1 MELIGIAVD
10 SPIGKLR
17 TYTYSNNKTMPMVP
31 GDLVWVPFGKNTLQG
46 IVVKN
51 ETDSSLNRIKPA
63 IKTVGLNYRL
73 SNKQLELGIWISRHY
88 QTSLFTA
95 LALFLPPGA
104 KRKISF
110 SYNINV

>member
-63 IKTVGLNYRL
+63 IKTVGINYRL

-88 QTSLFTA
+88 QTS
-95 LALFLPPGA
+95 
-104 KRKISF
+104 
-110 SYNINV
+110 